1 MSAPLPS
8 PPPGTPPPPAEPAG
22 FAQFRPPRW
31 LALLTLLLLGWAY
44 VYLDQYGGGF
54 HPLVYHRREHLA
66 DVEARVPK
74 LNADALLLRGRQV
87 YNTYCSGC
95 HQPNGLGVPAKFP
108 PLVASEWVLTP
119 GPNRLV
125 RIVLDGLQGPVNVK
139 GLPYNTLMLPWRA
152 QLTDT
157 DIAAVLT
164 FVRLNPEWGH
174 GVSPVT
180 PAQVKAIRDLTAAH
194 ANTPWKAPEL
204 LALPDAN

>member
-1 MSAPLPS
+1 
-8 PPPGTPPPPAEPAG
+8 
-22 FAQFRPPRW
+22 
-31 LALLTLLLLGWAY
+31 LTLLLLGWAY

-54 HPLVYHRREHLA
+54 DPLVYNRRERLA

-95 HQPNGLGVPAKFP
+95 HQPNGLGVLAKFP
-108 PLVASEWVLTP
+108 PLVTSEWVLTP
-119 GPNRLV
+119 GPNRLI
-125 RIVLDGLQGPVNVK
+125 RIVLNGLQGPITVK
-139 GLPYNTLMLPWRA
+139 DLPYNTLMLPWRD

-164 FVRLNPEWGH
+164 FIRLNPEWGH
-174 GVSPVT
+174 AASPVT
-180 PAQVKAIRDLTAAH
+180 PAQIKAIRELTATRG
-194 ANTPWKAPEL
+194 NTAWKAPEL